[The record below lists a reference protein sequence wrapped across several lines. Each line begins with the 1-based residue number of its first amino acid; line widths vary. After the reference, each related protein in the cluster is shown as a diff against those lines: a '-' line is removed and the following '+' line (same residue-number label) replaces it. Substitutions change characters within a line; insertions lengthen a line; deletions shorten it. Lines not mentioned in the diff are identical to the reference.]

1 MLKVTRTGDGLAY
14 LHIWREG
21 EEYFQQQSAKFL
33 TEWTNVMFVV
43 VPQPPIE
50 NIFYVDLSKQPLDF
64 PDNTF
69 DAVNTYHLLEHLT
82 LQEGEQLVA
91 EIFRVL
97 KPGAIFRASVPDLES
112 ICREYLHYLEV
123 ASKEPTVQN
132 IRRYRWNVMQILDQM
147 VREKSGGMMLD
158 AIRAGDYDQ
167 DYVDEKYS
175 DVYRPFFKYRHER
188 KRDAPNFERR
198 TLWQRVKTLT
208 PLTFYEGLKWRI
220 GAYVQRLVKSEQA
233 ALQHPRTTRE
243 TWRWMYDRLS
253 LSLLMKKAGFVEVQ
267 QKDFKH
273 SDIPHWGKYD
283 LDCSNFA
290 DRAID
295 PSVYIEGLKPEAAK
309 SRISRDRLRDE

>member
-1 MLKVTRTGDGLAY
+1 MLKVKRTSDGLAY

-21 EEYFQQQSAKFL
+21 EEYFRQKSDKFL
-33 TEWTNVMFVV
+33 KEWTNVMFVV

-64 PDNTF
+64 PDDTF
-69 DAVNTYHLLEHLT
+69 DAVDSYHLLEHLT
-82 LQEGEQLVA
+82 PQEGENLVA

-112 ICREYLHYLEV
+112 ICREYLYYLDV

-132 IRRYRWNVMQILDQM
+132 IRRYRWTVLDVLDQM

-158 AIRAGDYDQ
+158 TIRAGDYDQ
-167 DYVDEKYS
+167 DYLDEKYS
-175 DVYRPFFKYRHER
+175 DVYRPFFKYRIEG
-188 KRDAPNFERR
+188 KSDALNLEKI

-208 PLTFYEGLKWRI
+208 PMTFYEGLKWRI
-220 GAYVQRLVKSEQA
+220 DAYLQRRVNSKQA

-243 TWRWMYDRLS
+243 NWRWMYDRLS
-253 LSLLMKKAGFVEVQ
+253 LCQLMKKTGFVEVQ

-273 SDIPHWGKYD
+273 SDIPHWSKYD
-283 LDCSNFA
+283 LDRSNFA

-295 PSVYIEGLKPEAAK
+295 PSLYMEGAKPETSK
-309 SRISRDRLRDE
+309 S